1 MKRFNYFVMSL
12 ISAAAFTFTAC
23 SSSDDLNGGGS
34 GEAKVDGFYM
44 TLTVQ
49 TPTSTGSRTVE
60 QTKDLNATAEESKIT
75 SGTFYLVDADGNIAY
90 TKNISPTEF
99 ASTKFD
105 IKETGQT
112 TLKVPV
118 QDVTEGVQYKVY
130 FLANYT
136 DAKPWENELTATA
149 QFAKP
154 YADDNKFVMFNE
166 NDKEVNGNGYTVT
179 FQANNKNINDA
190 AQVSGTIKLERVTA
204 RIDQPKTE
212 ATDIVANIVSEGEN
226 ATPEDE
232 KQAMLDAEAKVSGVE
247 LTGYAI
253 SNVPNKSYIMQHW
266 EDLTITNPIL
276 KIPTGIAYWQNKD
289 AFGTETKYVDGG
301 FVKLPTETTHQDYV
315 FENYANAE
323 NATSMYFEYTVTLN
337 ADEIKTQT
345 GFDADATDGTFYRY
359 NGIIYNSFNAIYKD
373 YKGDAVNTLMFGGK
387 TAAEMVEL
395 LYDEAGKVKLTED
408 ELDTFRKSYTIEIF
422 KGGKTYYKQAIKD
435 NYIGYD
441 YAIQRNTVYQLNVKN
456 IYNLGADV
464 PNSKKDQ
471 KPLYYL
477 KVEVSVN
484 PWVLNTQDVDLK

>member
-49 TPTSTGSRTVE
+49 TPTTTGTRTAQE
-60 QTKDLNATAEESKIT
+60 NEYNATEAESAIT
-75 SGTFYLVDADGNIAY
+75 SGTFYLVEPSGKIAY
-90 TKNISPTEF
+90 TKNITEKEF
-99 ASTKFD
+99 ENIKFQD
-105 IKETGQT
+105 KATGQT

-118 QDVTEGVQYKVY
+118 QDVNEGVQYTVY
-130 FLANYT
+130 FLANT
-136 DAKPWENELTATA
+136 PNAKPWEDVLTANTL
-149 QFAKP
+149 FASP
-154 YADDNKFVMFNE
+154 YADANKFVMFNE
-166 NDKEVNGNGYTVT
+166 NDKNVNGKGYTVSFT
-179 FQANNKNINDA
+179 AANKDTA
-190 AQVSGTIKLERVTA
+190 TPASVTGGVIKLERITA

-212 ATDIVANIVSEGEN
+212 ATKIVANIVSEGEN

-232 KQAMLDAEAKVSGVE
+232 KQARLDAEAKVSSVA

-301 FVKLPTETTHQDYV
+301 FVKIQTGTTHQDYV
-315 FENYANAE
+315 FENYATAE
-323 NATSMYFEYTVTLN
+323 DATSMYFEYTVTLN
-337 ADEIKTQT
+337 ADEIKTKT
-345 GFDADATDGTFYRY
+345 GFDADAKDGTFYRY

-373 YKGDAVNTLMFGGK
+373 YKGDAVNTLMFGGN
-387 TAAEMVEL
+387 TAEQMVGL
-395 LYDEAGKVKLTED
+395 LYDETGKVKLTED
-408 ELDTFRKSYTIEIF
+408 ELDTFRKNYTIEVF

-435 NYIGYD
+435 NNIGYD

-477 KVEVSVN
+477 DVEVSVN
-484 PWVLNTQDVDLK
+484 PWVLNTQDVYLK